1 MDAGSRSQERGPESA
16 SEGPA
21 DSMTVVPLIFA
32 PRADKGCQTAGG
44 HVQFRY
50 GPISV
55 LLACAALVAFA
66 QTAPAQ
72 DYPSRPVTLVVPYPA
87 GGGLDVLAR
96 QLGQKLADR
105 LGKPVVI
112 ENRTGAGTVIG
123 AASVA
128 KAAPDG
134 YTIMLGTS
142 TPFAITATLNKSLP
156 YDPAKDF
163 APIAL
168 TSNAPFLLLVHPAQP
183 VQSVADLVALAKS
196 KPGQLSYGSAG
207 PGSPQH
213 LSFEL
218 LKSMTGIDVLHVPY
232 RGDAPAL
239 IDLVAG
245 HIPTQFGQPTPV
257 LPLLREGKVRAL
269 AVSSTRRLGPLPDIP
284 TVAEAG
290 VPGFDFVSWQMVVAP
305 AGTPNPI
312 LERLHA
318 ELKNILATPE
328 MKKEFADTGRI
339 EVDSPPVDELPASV
353 KSEIVR
359 LGKVVE
365 AAGIAKSQ

>member
-1 MDAGSRSQERGPESA
+1 
-16 SEGPA
+16 
-21 DSMTVVPLIFA
+21 
-32 PRADKGCQTAGG
+32 
-44 HVQFRY
+44 VQFRY
-50 GPISV
+50 GPV
-55 LLACAALVAFA
+55 LILVAWLALPAFPPLA
-66 QTAPAQ
+66 QAQ
-72 DYPSRPVTLVVPYPA
+72 DYPNRTVTLVVPYPA
-87 GGGLDVLAR
+87 GGGLDALAR
-96 QLGQKLADR
+96 QLGQKLSDR

-156 YDPAKDF
+156 YDPGKDF

-168 TSNAPFLLLVHPAQP
+168 TSNAPFLLLVNPEQP
-183 VQSVADLVALAKS
+183 VRSVAELVALAKS

-218 LKSMTGIDVLHVPY
+218 LKTMTGIDVVHVPH

-239 IDLVAG
+239 TNLVAG
-245 HIPTQFGQPTPV
+245 HIPMMFGEPTPV
-257 LPLLREGKVRAL
+257 LPLLKDGRVRPL
-269 AVSSTRRLGPLPDIP
+269 AVSSATRLPIAPEIP

-290 VPGFDFVSWQMVVAP
+290 VPGFNLTSWQMIVAP
-305 AGTPNPI
+305 AGTPKEI
-312 LERLHA
+312 IDRLHA
-318 ELKNILATPE
+318 EVKHVLDLPE
-328 MKKEFADTGRI
+328 IKADFARTGRI
-339 EVDSPPVDELPASV
+339 TVNYPPVDELQRFMR
-353 KSEIVR
+353 SEIVR

-365 AAGIAKSQ
+365 QAGIARSQ

>member
-1 MDAGSRSQERGPESA
+1 
-16 SEGPA
+16 
-21 DSMTVVPLIFA
+21 
-32 PRADKGCQTAGG
+32 
-44 HVQFRY
+44 VQFRH
-50 GPISV
+50 STVLV
-55 LLACAALVAFA
+55 LLAALASPAYA
-66 QTAPAQ
+66 QTSPAQ
-72 DYPSRPVTLVVPYPA
+72 DYPNRPVTLVVPYPA
-87 GGGLDVLAR
+87 GGGLDALAR
-96 QLGQKLADR
+96 QLGQKLSDR

-123 AASVA
+123 ATSVA

-168 TSNAPFLLLVHPAQP
+168 TSNAPFLLLVHPSQP
-183 VQSVADLVALAKS
+183 VQSLSELVVLAKS

-218 LKSMTGIDVLHVPY
+218 LKTMTGIDVVHVPH

-239 IDLVAG
+239 TNLVAG
-245 HIPTQFGQPTPV
+245 HIATMFGEPTPV
-257 LPLLREGKVRAL
+257 LPLLKDGRVRAL
-269 AVSSTRRLGPLPDIP
+269 AVSSATRLPIASEIP

-290 VPGFDFVSWQMVVAP
+290 VPGFNLTSWQMIVAP
-305 AGTPNPI
+305 AGTPKEI
-312 LERLHA
+312 IDRLHV
-318 ELKNILATPE
+318 EVKHILDLPE
-328 MKKEFADTGRI
+328 IKADFARTGRI
-339 EVDSPPVDELPASV
+339 TVGYPSVDELQSFMR
-353 KSEIVR
+353 SEIVR

-365 AAGIAKSQ
+365 QAGIARSQ